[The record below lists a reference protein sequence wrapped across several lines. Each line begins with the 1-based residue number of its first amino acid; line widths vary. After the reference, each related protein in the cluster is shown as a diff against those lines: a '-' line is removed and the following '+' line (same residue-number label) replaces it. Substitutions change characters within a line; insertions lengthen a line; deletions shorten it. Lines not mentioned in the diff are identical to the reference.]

1 MKFDQWGSMTQELPR
16 AGFIDCLSSGLE
28 LVELAQEVL
37 LTRNLCHTK
46 SDYRYYSQSNNAHN
60 KYKHTMI
67 SLMFSTESSVFWENN
82 NRKIGLAIP
91 WHWSWYY
98 YNSVSAQNE
107 SGPLPKVVAKY
118 IFANRRGPLLLHGL
132 CHEGKHLIVWVFAR
146 DINDVLV
153 PLSLLNF
160 CTF

>member
-1 MKFDQWGSMTQELPR
+1 MTQELPR

-67 SLMFSTESSVFWENN
+67 SMMFSSESSVF
-82 NRKIGLAIP
+82 
-91 WHWSWYY
+91 
-98 YNSVSAQNE
+98 
-107 SGPLPKVVAKY
+107 
-118 IFANRRGPLLLHGL
+118 
-132 CHEGKHLIVWVFAR
+132 
-146 DINDVLV
+146 
-153 PLSLLNF
+153 
-160 CTF
+160 